1 VARVSI
7 VPARHTRSSLT
18 TAAMPPTSRRIVWN
32 VSGPV
37 TGVVDDCDRGTAD
50 DNGEL
55 PKTSIRAVLITTFLV
70 PVK

>member
-1 VARVSI
+1 
-7 VPARHTRSSLT
+7 
-18 TAAMPPTSRRIVWN
+18 VWN